1 MSHAAGALPIAVDA
15 MGGDLGPAEIVA
27 AASLALH
34 EISGLKGICLVGDE
48 AVLGPMVSAAGL
60 DKNSRLT
67 IHHASEV
74 IGMDEKPIQSLRR
87 KRDASM
93 LRAIELVRDGKA
105 GAAVST
111 GNTGALMAAGTLRLR
126 PMTGVDR
133 PALASVIP
141 SQKHRFVLLDVGAYP
156 ESKAENLVHS
166 AILGAN
172 YAKAALGI
180 DNPRVGLLTIGTE
193 EGKGTER
200 ITVAHEW
207 LKQLNGRVN
216 YAGPIEGFQLFE
228 PTQDVVVCDG
238 FTGNI
243 LLKSL
248 ESLFSTL
255 KGFLREEL
263 TSNPLRM
270 SGAFLARGAFRALK
284 QQLSPERYAGAPLL
298 GLNHLVMKAHGSSN
312 RNYVKA
318 AIEIGWQTLQH
329 DMTEMIHDDI
339 KSANEVIGKRR
350 EPAADTSDTEAPP
363 AS

>member
-1 MSHAAGALPIAVDA
+1 MSHAAGSLPIAVDA

-27 AASLALH
+27 AVNLALRG
-34 EISGLKGICLVGDE
+34 INGLAGVCLVGDE
-48 AVLGPMVSAAGL
+48 ALLRPMVKDVGL
-60 DKNSRLT
+60 DHDDRLT
-67 IHHASEV
+67 IYHASEV
-74 IGMDEKPIQSLRR
+74 IGMDEKPVQSLRR
-87 KRDASM
+87 KKDASM

-126 PMTGVDR
+126 PMAGVDR

-180 DNPRVGLLTIGTE
+180 SSPRVGLLTIGTE

-207 LKQLNGRVN
+207 LKQLNGQMN
-216 YAGPIEGFQLFE
+216 YIGPIEGFQLFE

-248 ESLFSTL
+248 ESLFGTL
-255 KGFLREEL
+255 KGFLRAEL
-263 TSNPLRM
+263 TSNPMRM
-270 SGAFLARGAFRALK
+270 AGAFLARGAFRALK
-284 QQLSPERYAGAPLL
+284 DQLSPERYAGAPLL

-312 RNYVKA
+312 RDYVKG

-339 KSANEVIGKRR
+339 EAANAVIRKESGVTAGLNSESSA
-350 EPAADTSDTEAPP
+350 S
-363 AS
+363 